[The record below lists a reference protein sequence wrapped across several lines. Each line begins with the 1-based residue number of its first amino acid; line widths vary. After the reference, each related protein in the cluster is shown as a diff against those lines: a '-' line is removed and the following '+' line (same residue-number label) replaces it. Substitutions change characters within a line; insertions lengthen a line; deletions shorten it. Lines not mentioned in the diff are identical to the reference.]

1 MKVFDLR
8 EEAMKKREQAA
19 SENGTETRNT
29 STEEKDSEVEMK
41 DSVAEEK
48 NMEEEMKNIE
58 KQIKNFRKQGF
69 DKKAGKKTKK
79 RGGVIGVPDPEVGKK
94 VKRIVP
100 AVVLG
105 LFAAFTLSQ
114 AFYSLEEDEY
124 AVIQTFGS
132 VQVEETPGIKMK
144 IPYIQNVYKVSKASK
159 QFAVGYDLNSN
170 QSIHK
175 ESFMITSDYNFVNV
189 DFYFEYQITDPIQYF
204 YAAEEPEI
212 VVKNLAQSYIRDTVG
227 SHGVDEVLTTG
238 KYEIQSEI
246 KTKLQER
253 LEMENIG
260 IQITNAVI
268 QDAEVPTTEVAQA
281 FKNVEDAKQGME
293 TAINNANADANTRIP
308 AANAQADKIKKD
320 AQAEKE
326 ALIAEAEGQTARFNS
341 LYEEY
346 VKFPLITKE
355 RMFYETMEEVL
366 PNMKIYITD
375 GETRSLLPLEP
386 FSTTSISGTTNTSEE
401 E

>member
-1 MKVFDLR
+1 MKDFNGKN
-8 EEAMKKREQAA
+8 EANPNVRVVINDVEAEVKDDI
-19 SENGTETRNT
+19 TD
-29 STEEKDSEVEMK
+29 EEK
-41 DSVAEEK
+41 
-48 NMEEEMKNIE
+48 MEEEVKNIE
-58 KQIKNFRKQGF
+58 KQIKNFGKNN
-69 DKKAGKKTKK
+69 DNKKTGKNTK
-79 RGGVIGVPDPEVGKK
+79 NRGGVIGVPSNPEIGRK
-94 VKRIVP
+94 VKKIIPSVIL
-100 AVVLG
+100 A
-105 LFAAFTLSQ
+105 LFVAFSITQ

-159 QFAVGYDLNSN
+159 QFSVGYDINTSE
-170 QSIHK
+170 SIHK

-204 YAAEEPEI
+204 YASEAPEV

-238 KYEIQSEI
+238 KYAIQSEI

-253 LEMENIG
+253 LEAEEIG

-308 AANAQADKIKKD
+308 AANAQADKIIKD

-326 ALIAEAEGQTARFNS
+326 ALIAEAQGQTSRFNS

-375 GETRSLLPLEP
+375 GETQSLLPLEP
-386 FSTTSISGTTNTSEE
+386 FNTAGGSGTQDAGEE

>member
-69 DKKAGKKTKK
+69 DKKPGKKTKK
-79 RGGVIGVPDPEVGKK
+79 RGGVIGMPDPEVGKK

-375 GETRSLLPLEP
+375 GETQSLLPLEP